1 MSILLVAGLGN
12 PGREYAKTRHNAGF
26 AVIEAFAARHALTW
40 KSPARFEAKVARW
53 DRPAGRTCLLA
64 RPMTFMNDSGR
75 AVRMLADFYKVPPD
89 GVAVVYDDLTIELG
103 RIKTTVRGSA
113 GGHNGVASLLEHLTG
128 GFIRYRIGIGP
139 KHPPEMDLKDFV
151 LGKFTPDEQT
161 IFDQQLSNY
170 IDGLDLLIEQGPEQA
185 MNQLNRRTDQHD
197 PDQTQVPR
205 DLHP

>member
-1 MSILLVAGLGN
+1 MGSCGLTSRIPSLKELEAGG
-12 PGREYAKTRHNAGF
+12 AA
-26 AVIEAFAARHALTW
+26 AVILKSIFEEEIAAEYGNVLQYL
-40 KSPARFEAKVARW
+40 W
-53 DRPAGRTCLLA
+53 DKYG
-64 RPMTFMNDSGR
+64 S
-75 AVRMLADFYKVPPD
+75 
-89 GVAVVYDDLTIELG
+89 DDY
-103 RIKTTVRGSA
+103 A
-113 GGHNGVASLLEHLTG
+113 G
-128 GFIRYRIGIGP
+128 GFIRYRIGTGP

-170 IDGLDLLIEQGPEQA
+170 IDGLDLLIKQGPDQA

>member
-1 MSILLVAGLGN
+1 
-12 PGREYAKTRHNAGF
+12 
-26 AVIEAFAARHALTW
+26 
-40 KSPARFEAKVARW
+40 
-53 DRPAGRTCLLA
+53 
-64 RPMTFMNDSGR
+64 MNDSGR

-113 GGHNGVASLLEHLTG
+113 GGHNGVASLLEHLAG

-170 IDGLDLLIEQGPEQA
+170 IDGLDLLIEQGPDQA